1 MIHNSFQLNKKLEQ
15 MEQDINE
22 LKLKNAEVINNV
34 FIKSDKFIELT
45 HRINDLSLE
54 LLNINNKLET
64 ALEKIENQKLSL
76 IDNGNDYEL
85 GDDII
90 EFIKNNNYQHYID
103 KFKYMGIKKIEDF
116 LILNTYELNENGI
129 LYVDAKRIIENAKES
144 VETTDTFV

>member
-1 MIHNSFQLNKKLEQ
+1 

-64 ALEKIENQKLSL
+64 ALKKNRKSKT
-76 IDNGNDYEL
+76 
-85 GDDII
+85 
-90 EFIKNNNYQHYID
+90 FIN
-103 KFKYMGIKKIEDF
+103 
-116 LILNTYELNENGI
+116 
-129 LYVDAKRIIENAKES
+129 
-144 VETTDTFV
+144 